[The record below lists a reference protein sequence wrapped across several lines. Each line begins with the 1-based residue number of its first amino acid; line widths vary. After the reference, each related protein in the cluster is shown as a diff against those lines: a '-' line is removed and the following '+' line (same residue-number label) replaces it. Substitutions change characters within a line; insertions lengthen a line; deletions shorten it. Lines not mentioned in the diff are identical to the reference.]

1 MCQLDCREQQAF
13 IVLSQEQPSK
23 KAANCTPFRLLFFF
37 LCLQRKTKQN
47 PKPSPK
53 PPKPW
58 SPAPPAATGFCR
70 APSCGSSSP
79 VQEGGMELLLAE
91 YTLGL
96 SRALEKMGEVCSAL
110 TACSRPLTFC
120 TPLCVDT
127 GSIIPTLLFTSLCLG
142 SAECFRMRPS
152 SYSWAGQAPARAA
165 LPAGLVP
172 GCLCLPAGW
181 IRHRNHLSFG
191 CDFQLVFFIIP

>member
-1 MCQLDCREQQAF
+1 MCQVDCREQQAF

-53 PPKPW
+53 PPQTVVTCISSNNW
-58 SPAPPAATGFCR
+58 LLQR
-70 APSCGSSSP
+70 PSCGSSSP

-91 YTLGL
+91 YTPGL
-96 SRALEKMGEVCSAL
+96 SQALEMGEVCSAL

-120 TPLCVDT
+120 TPLCIDA
-127 GSIIPTLLFTSLCLG
+127 GSIMPSLLFTSLCLG

-172 GCLCLPAGW
+172 GCLCLPAGG
-181 IRHRNHLSFG
+181 IRHRNHPSFG
-191 CDFQLVFFIIP
+191 CDFQLIFFVIP

>member
-127 GSIIPTLLFTSLCLG
+127 GSIIASLLFTSLCLG

-165 LPAGLVP
+165 LPAVP

-181 IRHRNHLSFG
+181 IRHRNHPSFG
-191 CDFQLVFFIIP
+191 CDFQLVFFVSP